1 MIRNAKNFFTQQ
13 EQELVVDAIKKAE
26 LNTSGEIRVHIEN
39 YCFGNSLQKAEKV
52 FAKLGMQATKDRN
65 GILIY
70 IAAVSR
76 KIAIV
81 GDTGIHQKLSKDY
94 WDKIVNSIVESFR
107 NNKKAE
113 GLAAGIIDCGEQL
126 KKYFPYQSD
135 DKNEL
140 SDSISFKA

>member
-1 MIRNAKNFFTQQ
+1 MITNSKNFFDKEEQQ
-13 EQELVVDAIKKAE
+13 IIVEAIKTAE

-39 YCFGNSLQKAEKV
+39 YCFGNSLLKAEKV
-52 FAKLGMQATKDRN
+52 FIKLGMQNTADRN

-81 GDTGIHQKLSKDY
+81 GDKGIHEKLGKEY
-94 WDKIVNSIVESFR
+94 WDKIVNDIIENFR
-107 NNKKAE
+107 NNNKSE
-113 GLAAGIIDCGEQL
+113 GLAKGIINCGDQL
-126 KKYFPYQSD
+126 KHYFPYNSN

-140 SDSISFKA
+140 NDSISYKA

>member
-1 MIRNAKNFFTQQ
+1 MTKAKNFFNTA
-13 EQELVVDAIKKAE
+13 EQELIVSAIKTAE

-39 YCFGNSLQKAEKV
+39 YCFGNSLIKAERIFK
-52 FAKLGMQATKDRN
+52 KLGMSDTKERN

-81 GDTGIHQKLSKDY
+81 GDKGIHEKLGKEY
-94 WDKIVNSIVESFR
+94 WDNIVNSIVESFR
-107 NNKKAE
+107 NNCKGE
-113 GLAAGIIDCGEQL
+113 GLSNGIIACGEQL
-126 KKYFPYQSD
+126 KKHFPYQSD

-140 SDSISFKA
+140 NDSISFKA